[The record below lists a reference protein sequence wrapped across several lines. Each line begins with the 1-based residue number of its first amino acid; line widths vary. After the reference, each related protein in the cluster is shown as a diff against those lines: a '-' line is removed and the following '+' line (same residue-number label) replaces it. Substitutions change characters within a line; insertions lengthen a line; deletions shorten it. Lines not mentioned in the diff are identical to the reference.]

1 MVYRRDLKVAVLR
14 IEGTNNEQEMFDGFE
29 ALGTKP
35 ELVHLNQLVKRD
47 LPAEEKRH
55 LSDYHI
61 LMLPGGF
68 SAGDYIRA
76 GAIYAA
82 RMKAAIPHDI
92 EAFVAAEKPIGG
104 MCNGF
109 QILVELGLLPGQGK
123 IDGISRREDVLKHVG
138 KLPLFPDAVLNR
150 NDSALFECRPTL
162 LKQEN
167 NGKCVFTRK
176 IPKGEVRMIPS
187 AHAEGKLMV
196 PSEEQEK
203 ILRNLWDNDQ
213 VVFTYTNP
221 EGGKA
226 SYPWSPSG
234 STQGIAG
241 ITNEM
246 GTVFGM
252 MPHPE
257 RVFHR
262 YQHPDWTRDTRHTP
276 DSAGDGRAVFESV
289 VEYVER
295 RF

>member
-1 MVYRRDLKVAVLR
+1 MASRKDIRVAVLR
-14 IEGTNNEQEMFDGFE
+14 IEGTNNEQEMYDAFE
-29 ALGTKP
+29 ALGAQP
-35 ELVHLNQLVKRD
+35 ELVHLNQLVKKD
-47 LPAEEKRH
+47 LPAAEKRS
-55 LSDYHI
+55 LEDYHV

-82 RMKAAIPHDI
+82 RMKAAIPKDI

-109 QILVELGLLPGQGK
+109 QILVELGLLPGQGA
-123 IDGISRREDVLKHVG
+123 
-138 KLPLFPDAVLNR
+138 KLPIFPDAVLNR

-167 NGKCVFTRK
+167 RGKCVFTRK
-176 IPKGEVRMIPS
+176 IPRGEVRLIPS

-196 PSEEQEK
+196 PTEEQEK
-203 ILRNLWDNDQ
+203 TLRRLWDNDQ

-226 SYPWSPSG
+226 GYPWSPSG
-234 STQGIAG
+234 SIEGIAG

-262 YQHPDWTRDTRHTP
+262 YQHPDWTRDAKHTP

-289 VEYVER
+289 LEYVER
-295 RF
+295 KF

>member
-1 MVYRRDLKVAVLR
+1 MVSRKDIKVAVLR
-14 IEGTNNEQEMFDGFE
+14 IEGTNNEQEMYDAFE
-29 ALGTKP
+29 GLGAQP

-47 LPAEEKRH
+47 LPAEEKRK
-55 LSDYHI
+55 LSDYHV

-82 RMKAAIPHDI
+82 RMKAAIPQDI

-109 QILVELGLLPGQGK
+109 QILVELGLLPGRGA
-123 IDGISRREDVLKHVG
+123 
-138 KLPLFPDAVLNR
+138 KLPLFPDAILNR

-167 NGKCVFTRK
+167 KGRCVFTRK
-176 IPKGEVRMIPS
+176 IPRGEVRLIPS

-196 PSEEQEK
+196 PTEEQEK
-203 ILRNLWDNDQ
+203 TLRRLWDNDQ

-226 SYPWSPSG
+226 GYPWSPSG
-234 STQGIAG
+234 SMDGIAG

-262 YQHPDWTRDTRHTP
+262 YQHPDWTRDTKHTP

-289 VEYVER
+289 LDYVER
-295 RF
+295 KF

>member
-1 MVYRRDLKVAVLR
+1 MVKRSDVKVAVLR
-14 IEGTNNEQEMFDGFE
+14 IEGTNNEQEMFDNFAAMG
-29 ALGTKP
+29 ARP
-35 ELVHLNQLVKRD
+35 ELVHLNQLVRNDIPKEDKRR
-47 LPAEEKRH
+47 LE
-55 LSDYHI
+55 DYHV

-82 RMKAAIPHDI
+82 RMKSAIPKDI

-109 QILVELGLLPGQGK
+109 QILVELGLLPGKGA
-123 IDGISRREDVLKHVG
+123 

-162 LKQEN
+162 LKHEN
-167 NGKCVFTRK
+167 KGKCVFTRN
-176 IPKGEVRMIPS
+176 IPKGEVRLIPS
-187 AHAEGKLMV
+187 AHAEGKFMV
-196 PSEEQEK
+196 PTEAQEK
-203 ILRNLWDNDQ
+203 TLRALWDNDQ

-226 SYPWSPSG
+226 GYPWSPSG
-234 STQGIAG
+234 SLDGIAG
-241 ITNEM
+241 ITNET

-257 RVFHR
+257 RVFWR
-262 YQHPDWTRDTRHTP
+262 YQHPDWTRDTRP
-276 DSAGDGRAVFESV
+276 ADGPGDGRAVFESV
-289 VEYVER
+289 LAYVEK

>member
-1 MVYRRDLKVAVLR
+1 MANRKDIRVAVLR
-14 IEGTNNEQEMFDGFE
+14 IEGTNNEQEMYDAFE
-29 ALGTKP
+29 ALGAQP
-35 ELVHLNQLVKRD
+35 ELVHLNQLVKKD
-47 LPAEEKRH
+47 LPADEKRK
-55 LSDYHI
+55 LEDYHV

-82 RMKAAIPHDI
+82 RMKAAIPKDI

-109 QILVELGLLPGQGK
+109 QILVELGLLPGQGA
-123 IDGISRREDVLKHVG
+123 
-138 KLPLFPDAVLNR
+138 KLPIFPDAVLNR

-167 NGKCVFTRK
+167 RGKCVFTRK
-176 IPKGEVRMIPS
+176 IPKGEVRLIPS

-196 PSEEQEK
+196 PTQEQEK
-203 ILRNLWDNDQ
+203 TLRRLWDNDQ

-226 SYPWSPSG
+226 GYPWSPSG
-234 STQGIAG
+234 SVDGIAG

-246 GTVFGM
+246 GTVFGL

-289 VEYVER
+289 LEYVER
-295 RF
+295 KF

>member
-1 MVYRRDLKVAVLR
+1 MVSRKDIRVAVLR
-14 IEGTNNEQEMFDGFE
+14 IEGTNNEQEMADAFE
-29 ALGTKP
+29 AMGTSP

-47 LPAEEKRH
+47 LPLEEKRR
-55 LSDYHI
+55 LDEYHI

-76 GAIYAA
+76 GAIWAA
-82 RMKAAIPHDI
+82 RMKAAIPKEL

-109 QILVELGLLPGQGK
+109 QILVELGLLPGHGA
-123 IDGISRREDVLKHVG
+123 
-138 KLPLFPDAVLNR
+138 KLPIFPDAVLNR

-162 LKQEN
+162 LKHEN
-167 NGKCVFTRK
+167 RGRCVFTRK
-176 IPKGEVRMIPS
+176 IPYHQVRTIPS

-196 PSEEQEK
+196 PAEEQEK
-203 ILRNLWDNDQ
+203 RLRQLWENDQ
-213 VVFTYTNP
+213 VVFTYTTP
-221 EGGKA
+221 DGGKA
-226 SYPWSPSG
+226 GYPWSPSG
-234 STQGIAG
+234 SIDGIAG
-241 ITNEM
+241 ITNET

-262 YQHPDWTRDTRHTP
+262 YLHPDWTRDLRHTP
-276 DSAGDGRAVFESV
+276 DSAGDGRALFESV

-295 RF
+295 KF

>member
-1 MVYRRDLKVAVLR
+1 MVYRRDIKVAVLR
-14 IEGTNNEQEMFDGFE
+14 IEGTNNEQEMYDAFE

-47 LPAEEKRH
+47 LPPEEKRS
-55 LSDYHI
+55 LSDYHV

-82 RMKAAIPHDI
+82 RMKAAIPKDI
-92 EAFVAAEKPIGG
+92 EDFVAAEKPIGG

-109 QILVELGLLPGQGK
+109 QILVELGLLPGRGA
-123 IDGISRREDVLKHVG
+123 

-167 NGKCVFTRK
+167 GGKCVFTRK
-176 IPKGEVRMIPS
+176 IPKGEVRLIPS

-203 ILRNLWDNDQ
+203 TLRALWDNDQ

-226 SYPWSPSG
+226 GYPWSPSG
-234 STQGIAG
+234 SVQGIAG

-262 YQHPDWTRDTRHTP
+262 YQHPDWTRDTKHTA

-295 RF
+295 KL

>member
-1 MVYRRDLKVAVLR
+1 MANRKDIKVAVLR
-14 IEGTNNEQEMFDGFE
+14 IEGTNNEQEMYDAFE
-29 ALGTKP
+29 ALGASP
-35 ELVHLNQLVKRD
+35 ELVHLNQLVKQG
-47 LPAEEKRH
+47 LPAAEKRS
-55 LSDYHI
+55 LSDYHA

-82 RMKAAIPHDI
+82 RMKAAIPKDI

-109 QILVELGLLPGQGK
+109 QILVELGLLPGTGA
-123 IDGISRREDVLKHVG
+123 
-138 KLPLFPDAVLNR
+138 KLPLFPEAVLNR
-150 NDSALFECRPTL
+150 NDSSLFECRPTY

-167 NGKCVFTRK
+167 GGKCVFTRK
-176 IPKGEVRMIPS
+176 IPKGEVRLIPS

-196 PSEEQEK
+196 ASEEAEK
-203 ILRNLWDNDQ
+203 TLRRLRENDQ
-213 VVFTYTNP
+213 IVFTYCTP
-221 EGGKA
+221 SGEA
-226 SYPWSPSG
+226 APYPWSPSG
-234 STQGIAG
+234 STGGIAG

-262 YQHPDWTRDTRHTP
+262 YQHPDWTRDTRHTA

-289 VEYVER
+289 LEYVER
-295 RF
+295 KF

>member
-1 MVYRRDLKVAVLR
+1 MVKRSDIKVAVLR
-14 IEGTNNEQEMFDGFE
+14 IEGTNNEQEMWDAFH
-29 ALGTKP
+29 ALGASP

-47 LPAEEKRH
+47 LAPEDKRK
-55 LSDYHI
+55 LEDYHV

-82 RMKAAIPHDI
+82 RMKAAIPKDI
-92 EAFVAAEKPIGG
+92 EAFVADERPIGG

-123 IDGISRREDVLKHVG
+123 R
-138 KLPLFPDAVLNR
+138 LPMFPDAVLNR

-162 LKQEN
+162 LKHEN
-167 NGKCVFTRK
+167 KGKCVFTRK
-176 IPKGEVRMIPS
+176 IPHREVRLIPS

-196 PSEEQEK
+196 PSADHK
-203 ILRNLWDNDQ
+203 RTLTRLWENDQ
-213 VVFTYTNP
+213 VVFTYTTP
-221 EGGKA
+221 QGGKA
-226 SYPWSPSG
+226 GYPWSPSG
-234 STQGIAG
+234 STDGIAG

-246 GTVFGM
+246 GTVFGL

-262 YQHPDWTRDTRHTP
+262 WQHPDWTRDNAHKP
-276 DSAGDGRAVFESV
+276 DGPGDGRAVFESV
-289 VEYVER
+289 LEYVER
-295 RF
+295 KF

>member
-1 MVYRRDLKVAVLR
+1 MASRKDIRVAVLR
-14 IEGTNNEQEMFDGFE
+14 IEGTNNEQEMYDAFE
-29 ALGTKP
+29 ALGAQP
-35 ELVHLNQLVKRD
+35 ELVHLNQLVKKD
-47 LPAEEKRH
+47 LPAAEKRS
-55 LSDYHI
+55 LQDYHV

-82 RMKAAIPHDI
+82 RMKAAIPKDI

-109 QILVELGLLPGQGK
+109 QILVELGLLPGQGA
-123 IDGISRREDVLKHVG
+123 
-138 KLPLFPDAVLNR
+138 KLPIFPDAVLNR

-167 NGKCVFTRK
+167 RGKCVFTRK
-176 IPKGEVRMIPS
+176 IPRGEVRLIPS

-196 PSEEQEK
+196 PTEEQEK
-203 ILRNLWDNDQ
+203 TLRRLWDNDQ

-226 SYPWSPSG
+226 GYPWSPSG
-234 STQGIAG
+234 SIEGIAG

-262 YQHPDWTRDTRHTP
+262 YQHPDWTRDAKHTP

-289 VEYVER
+289 LEYVER
-295 RF
+295 KF

>member
-1 MVYRRDLKVAVLR
+1 MANRKDIRVAVLR
-14 IEGTNNEQEMFDGFE
+14 IEGTNNEQEMYDAFE
-29 ALGTKP
+29 ALGAQP
-35 ELVHLNQLVKRD
+35 ELVHLNQLVKKD
-47 LPAEEKRH
+47 LPADERRKLE
-55 LSDYHI
+55 DYHV

-82 RMKAAIPHDI
+82 RMKAAIPKDI

-109 QILVELGLLPGQGK
+109 QILVELGLLPGQG
-123 IDGISRREDVLKHVG
+123 E
-138 KLPLFPDAVLNR
+138 KLPIFPDAVLNR

-167 NGKCVFTRK
+167 RGKCVFTRK
-176 IPKGEVRMIPS
+176 IPMGEVRLIPS

-196 PSEEQEK
+196 PTEEQEK
-203 ILRNLWDNDQ
+203 TLRRLWDNDQ

-226 SYPWSPSG
+226 GYPWSPSG
-234 STQGIAG
+234 SIEGIAG

-262 YQHPDWTRDTRHTP
+262 YQHPDWTRDTKHTP

-289 VEYVER
+289 LEYVER
-295 RF
+295 KF

>member
-1 MVYRRDLKVAVLR
+1 MVYRKDIKVAVLR
-14 IEGTNNEQEMFDGFE
+14 IEGTNNEQEMFDAFE
-29 ALGTKP
+29 ALGAQP
-35 ELVHLNQLVKRD
+35 ELVHLNQLVKES
-47 LPAEEKRH
+47 LPAAEKRK
-55 LSDYHI
+55 LEDYHA

-82 RMKAAIPHDI
+82 RMKAAIPKDI

-109 QILVELGLLPGQGK
+109 QILVELGLLPGQGA
-123 IDGISRREDVLKHVG
+123 
-138 KLPLFPDAVLNR
+138 KLPIFPDAVLNR

-162 LKQEN
+162 LKHEN
-167 NGKCVFTRK
+167 KGRCVFTKK
-176 IPKGEVRMIPS
+176 IPNQQVRLIPS
-187 AHAEGKLMV
+187 AHAEGKLML
-196 PSEEQEK
+196 PTQEQEK
-203 ILRNLWDNDQ
+203 ALRALWDNDQ

-226 SYPWSPSG
+226 GYPWSPSG
-234 STQGIAG
+234 SLDGIAG

-289 VEYVER
+289 LEYVER
-295 RF
+295 KF

>member
-1 MVYRRDLKVAVLR
+1 MASRKDIRVAVLR
-14 IEGTNNEQEMFDGFE
+14 IEGTNNEQEMYDAFE
-29 ALGTKP
+29 ALGAQP
-35 ELVHLNQLVKRD
+35 ELVHLNQLVKKD
-47 LPAEEKRH
+47 LPKEERRS
-55 LSDYHI
+55 LSDYHV

-82 RMKAAIPHDI
+82 RMKAAIPQDI

-109 QILVELGLLPGQGK
+109 QILVELGLLPGRGA
-123 IDGISRREDVLKHVG
+123 
-138 KLPLFPDAVLNR
+138 KLPLFPDAILNR

-162 LKQEN
+162 LKHEN
-167 NGKCVFTRK
+167 RGKCVFTRK
-176 IPKGEVRMIPS
+176 LPRHQVRMIPS
-187 AHAEGKLMV
+187 AHAEGKYMV
-196 PSEEQEK
+196 PTDEQEK
-203 ILRNLWDNDQ
+203 TLRALWDNDQ

-226 SYPWSPSG
+226 GYPWSPSG
-234 STQGIAG
+234 SLDGIAG
-241 ITNEM
+241 ITNET

-262 YQHPDWTRDTRHTP
+262 YQHPDWTRDPTRTA

-289 VEYVER
+289 LEYVER

>member
-1 MVYRRDLKVAVLR
+1 MVKRSDIRVAVLR
-14 IEGTNNEQEMFDGFE
+14 IEGTNNEQEMYDAFDS
-29 ALGTKP
+29 LGAQP

-47 LPAEEKRH
+47 LPKDEKRS
-55 LSDYHI
+55 LDDYHM

-82 RMKAAIPHDI
+82 RMKAAMPKDI
-92 EAFVAAEKPIGG
+92 EAFVKAEKPIGG

-109 QILVELGLLPGQGK
+109 QILVELGLLPGRGA
-123 IDGISRREDVLKHVG
+123 

-162 LKQEN
+162 LKHEN
-167 NGKCVFTRK
+167 KGRCVFTRN
-176 IPKGEVRMIPS
+176 IRRGEVRMIPS
-187 AHAEGKLMV
+187 AHAEGKFMV
-196 PSEEQEK
+196 PTKDQEK
-203 ILRNLWDNDQ
+203 TLKNLWENDQ
-213 VVFTYTNP
+213 IVFTYTNP

-226 SYPWSPSG
+226 DYPWSPSG
-234 STQGIAG
+234 SLQGIAG

-257 RVFHR
+257 RVFWR
-262 YQHPDWTRDTRHTP
+262 YQHPDWTRDTKHKP
-276 DSAGDGRAVFESV
+276 DEAGDGRAVFESV
-289 VEYVER
+289 LAYVEKK
-295 RF
+295 F

>member
-1 MVYRRDLKVAVLR
+1 MVYRKDVKVAVLR
-14 IEGTNNEQEMFDGFE
+14 IEGTNNEQEMYDAFE
-29 ALGTKP
+29 ALGAQP
-35 ELVHLNQLVKRD
+35 ELVHLNQLVKPN
-47 LPAEEKRH
+47 LPAEERRK
-55 LSDYHI
+55 LADYHV

-82 RMKAAIPHDI
+82 RMKAAIPKDL
-92 EAFVAAEKPIGG
+92 EEFVAAEKPIGG

-109 QILVELGLLPGQGK
+109 QILVELGLLPGQGP
-123 IDGISRREDVLKHVG
+123 R
-138 KLPLFPDAVLNR
+138 LPIFPDAVLNR

-176 IPKGEVRMIPS
+176 IPRGQVRMIPS

-196 PSEEQEK
+196 PSAEQEK
-203 ILRNLWDNDQ
+203 ALRQLWDNDQ

-226 SYPWSPSG
+226 GYPWSPSG
-234 STQGIAG
+234 STDGIAG

-262 YQHPDWTRDTRHTP
+262 YQHPDWTRDPRP
-276 DSAGDGRAVFESV
+276 ADSAGDGRAVFESV
-289 VEYVER
+289 LDYVER
-295 RF
+295 KF